1 MIIRADYS
9 TLYLIAQRLVK
20 KSNEDGYLVGFRGS
34 VGASLTAYCIG
45 ITEVDPI
52 KYNIPF
58 EVFAGLDG
66 YREPDIDLNF
76 AYEYQKKAQDYV
88 KDTIEGVTTYKAGT
102 IGTIAD
108 KTAYNM
114 VEKYFEDRQINI
126 KKEEIER
133 ISQGL
138 IGIKR
143 RTGQHPRRS
152 YCCSKRERNI

>member
-152 YCCSKRERNI
+152 YCCSKRE